1 MPVRDL
7 FGVVCLGVAL
17 SCASAYAEGPES
29 SDIGPVSPH
38 ASDASDVDVVREV
51 STSEVQIKR
60 RPAPKYPSAAKKQNL
75 PDSVCTVRFFVNQ
88 DGVPY
93 DVSVESG
100 PEIFHENTLAAAK
113 KWRFEPYVVDEEPV
127 NVQFVVNFKFQ
138 KR

>member
-1 MPVRDL
+1 MLVRDW
-7 FGVVCLGVAL
+7 FGVVCLGAAL
-17 SCASAYAEGPES
+17 SCANAHAEDSENL
-29 SDIGPVSPH
+29 DIGPATPN
-38 ASDASDVDVVREV
+38 AADASDVDAVREISSSDV
-51 STSEVQIKR
+51 EIKR
-60 RPAPKYPSAAKKQNL
+60 RPGPKYPSAAKKQNL

-93 DVSVESG
+93 EVRVESG
-100 PEIFHENTLAAAK
+100 PEVFHENTLAAAK